1 MDGWVTIGTKLD
13 SKQLEVDLKNAER
26 RLQQYEKE
34 AERLTTVKSK
44 VEVDLQAYEQQKKSI
59 EESTNEMLKF
69 AETEEQVE
77 NVLAMENIE
86 IEQLNEKYSEQ
97 FKKIEEINQKIQ
109 ENAHN
114 QGLVKNQIQEIN
126 KQLQKSN
133 NLSDIKKGIDNIG
146 NSVEKVTKKVG
157 RWALAVFGIR
167 SAYLFVRQA
176 MSTLSQYNDDLAN
189 KLSSIRLVLATALE
203 PIINRII
210 SLVIT
215 LLNYL
220 NYITKAWFGLDLF
233 ARASELSTNKMAN
246 NLGAGA
252 KSAKEIKKQLAGFD
266 EMNVLQDNQAN
277 ASGGGAGSGTTPE
290 FNLPEVEIPEWI
302 KWIAEHGDLVRK
314 IIEGIAT
321 GILILKNNLT
331 LLEGVG
337 IFLVLDGIVNLIGD
351 IKKFIDDPNWS
362 NFAKI
367 LKDIGEIL
375 AGIGIILGVS
385 NPFGILLLVI
395 GQIFFSQTIRN
406 GIKSMGFL
414 GDLILWIVDNVFGGW
429 DKITELLK
437 TVGTWIYDNVIK
449 PVADAFS
456 WVWDFIKS
464 VFNPV
469 IDFFANIFGT
479 VWKNIKIIIDNIAQ
493 IFSALWE
500 GIKAIFK
507 PVTDFFGNVF
517 KKAWEAIKNV
527 FSPIVSFFSG
537 IWDKIKSVFTTIGT
551 KIGQAVSGAFKAVV
565 NGILSAIE
573 NILNFPIKSV
583 NKLINVINAIPG
595 INLKKLSTF
604 NLPRLAK
611 GGIINMPGRGVPV
624 GSAIAGERGQ
634 EAVLPLTDSQQMAL
648 LGEAIGKYI
657 TINANI
663 TNTMN
668 GRVISRELQKINS
681 ESDFAFNR

>member
-13 SKQLEVDLKNAER
+13 STELEKDLKIAEK

-34 AERLTTVKSK
+34 AERLTTIKSK

-167 SAYLFVRQA
+167 SAYLFIRQA

-189 KLSSIRLVLATALE
+189 KLSNIRLVLATALE

-220 NYITKAWFGLDLF
+220 NYLTKAWFGLDLF
-233 ARASELSTNKMAN
+233 SRASELSSKKMAD
-246 NLGAGA
+246 NLSSGAS
-252 KSAKEIKKQLAGFD
+252 SAKEIKKQLAGFD
-266 EMNVLQDNQAN
+266 EMNVLQDNQAS
-277 ASGGGAGSGTTPE
+277 ASGGGAGGGTTPE
-290 FNLPEVEIPEWI
+290 FNLPEVEIPDWL
-302 KWIAEHGDLVRK
+302 KWIADNGDK
-314 IIEGIAT
+314 IKA
-321 GILILKNNLT
+321 ILIGLASAIVLMKL
-331 LLEGVG
+331 G
-337 IFLVLDGIVNLIGD
+337 LDGFLALGIGVIIAGIVMLVQD
-351 IKKFIDDPNWS
+351 IIDFINDPSWD
-362 NFAKI
+362 NFANI
-367 LKDIGEIL
+367 LIDLAVIL
-375 AGIGIILGVS
+375 AGVAIAMLAVNAA
-385 NPFGILLLVI
+385 NPVA
-395 GQIFFSQTIRN
+395 
-406 GIKSMGFL
+406 
-414 GDLILWIVDNVFGGW
+414 WIVLAIAAIVALVALIIKYW
-429 DKITELLK
+429 DEIKEWLLGLAQWIYEHVIK
-437 TVGTWIYDNVIK
+437 PVIDFFVGLWNTIKNGVVAAWNFVVGIVVGVATWIYQHIIK
-449 PVADAFS
+449 PVADFFVGLWNGIVNGVKSA
-456 WVWDFIKS
+456 VDFVK
-464 VFNPV
+464 
-469 IDFFANIFGT
+469 NIFT
-479 VWKNIKIIIDNIAQ
+479 SVVNFFKNIISTIVN
-493 IFSALWE
+493 L
-500 GIKAIFK
+500 FK
-507 PVTDFFGNVF
+507 N
-517 KKAWEAIKNV
+517 
-527 FSPIVSFFSG
+527 
-537 IWDKIKSVFTTIGT
+537 IGT
-551 KIGQAVSGAFKAVV
+551 KVGDAISGAFKAVV
-565 NGILSAIE
+565 NGVLSAIE
-573 NILNFPIKSV
+573 NILNFPIRSI
-583 NKLINVINAIPG
+583 NKLIDVINKIPG
-595 INLKKLSTF
+595 INIGKLSTF

-648 LGEAIGKYI
+648 LGEAIGRYI

-668 GRVISRELQKINS
+668 GRVISRELQRVNN